1 MTETT
6 PIDAAMTTLEALTY
20 KDLKSVRARIET
32 LMEQKRHEAE
42 ADLERRRQQL
52 VLEFDLAETPKPKAL
67 VRYRDPDNSDNTW
80 SGRGRQPQWLTDKIE
95 GGAPLE
101 SFEV

>member
-6 PIDAAMTTLEALTY
+6 PIDATMTTLEALTY

-52 VLEFDLAETPKPKAL
+52 VLEFDLAQAPKRKAP

-95 GGAPLE
+95 GGASLE
-101 SFEV
+101 AFAV